1 MVLRYG
7 AFLATTRHS
16 FADICHTAATCR
28 ARLPWWIC
36 VERPADLAK
45 AVPSN
50 AAHPGLPPTSGR
62 KVPLPTYTFE
72 AARYWIDTAAA
83 WPASGTPA
91 DDRAEHDHSL
101 HGNPLLGNG
110 RAQACT
116 SVPNWRLVFGLLH
129 VKNTK

>member
-16 FADICHTAATCR
+16 FADICHTAATGR
-28 ARLPWWIC
+28 ARLPRWIC
-36 VERPADLAK
+36 VERPEDLAK

-50 AAHPGLPPTSGR
+50 AAHPELPPTSGR

-83 WPASGTPA
+83 SRDSGTPA
-91 DDRAEHDHSL
+91 DDRAEPAHSL
-101 HGNPLLGNG
+101 PEHPLRPADPTTEL
-110 RAQACT
+110 
-116 SVPNWRLVFGLLH
+116 P
-129 VKNTK
+129 